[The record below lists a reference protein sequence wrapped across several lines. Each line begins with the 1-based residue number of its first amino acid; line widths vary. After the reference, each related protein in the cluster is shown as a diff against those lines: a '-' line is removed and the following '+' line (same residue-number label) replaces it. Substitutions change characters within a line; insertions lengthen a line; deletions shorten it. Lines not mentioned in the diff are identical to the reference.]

1 MKICELLTYLSLYD
15 VEDELIIKIH
25 DTITDD
31 FIDST
36 SDIIVVDD
44 DAPTLLLNV
53 EAPKFLSQIR
63 WTMLMFRWF
72 FSVEKYLQKQTI
84 FGVSTFV
91 NIFLGL
97 SGYMSTY
104 KNEINKNNYFY
115 LFRFYIYN

>member
-63 WTMLMFRWF
+63 WTMLMFRWL

>member
-25 DTITDD
+25 NTITDD

-63 WTMLMFRWF
+63 
-72 FSVEKYLQKQTI
+72 
-84 FGVSTFV
+84 
-91 NIFLGL
+91 
-97 SGYMSTY
+97 
-104 KNEINKNNYFY
+104 
-115 LFRFYIYN
+115 